1 MIVLSVNILVF
12 VPQKPSAPQ
21 LYGQEEDSQ
30 QTVKEP
36 ERQQVEAEPEP
47 VRWALIWYL
56 LALVLTSMQETYVFL
71 LLHV

>member
-1 MIVLSVNILVF
+1 MFIIKTSTIVIDLQDVVLSVNILVF

-47 VRWALIWYL
+47 VR
-56 LALVLTSMQETYVFL
+56 
-71 LLHV
+71 